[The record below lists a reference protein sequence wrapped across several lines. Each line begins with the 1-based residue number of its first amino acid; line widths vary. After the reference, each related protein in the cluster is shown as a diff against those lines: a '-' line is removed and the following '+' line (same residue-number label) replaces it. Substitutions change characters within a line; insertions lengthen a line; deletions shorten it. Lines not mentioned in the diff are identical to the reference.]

1 VMVVNVREALITAV
15 YAIADPDKLARIGR
29 P

>member
-1 VMVVNVREALITAV
+1 MVFYVRGALITAV
-15 YAIADPDKLARIGR
+15 YAIADPDKLARIVR